1 LTRATVRF
9 LWRASGVVDGFR
21 TGVSLHSH
29 TMHSREVLAF
39 VPRYARMVPLLSWE
53 FERQKRRYEA
63 SHGKPPDFS
72 TAYWTPPLPSWEAFE
87 VERRQIEDVLG
98 LSALVSLTDHDNID
112 AGCQLQMLE
121 RQIPI
126 SVEWTIP
133 FDETF
138 FHLGLH
144 NLPVQ
149 AARDLIAALANYT
162 RRPDAALLQDLLA
175 ALDAE
180 SGVLIVLNHPMWDQA
195 AIGLARHR
203 VALWNLIE
211 TVGDRI
217 HALELNG
224 LRPWRENRIV
234 VDLARDLD
242 RTLVSGG
249 DRHGRE
255 PNALINLTNAA
266 TFTEFVDEV
275 RSGGSHVLFLPQYR
289 EPLGLRILQTICEIL
304 RDRPDLEGR
313 EKWTDRV
320 FYVPPDGEL
329 KPLSSAWKGGGPAVA
344 RWFVRGVE
352 LAGSRRVQRALRL
365 WLMENHDFAL
375 TVNRPAHSR
384 ATQACG
390 RR

>member
-1 LTRATVRF
+1 MTGATIQF
-9 LWRASGVVDGFR
+9 AWHASGVVDDFG

-29 TMHSREVLAF
+29 TMHSRERLAF
-39 VPRYARMVPLLSWE
+39 VPRYAHRVPLLSWE
-53 FERQKRRYEA
+53 FDRQSRRYEA
-63 SHGKPPDFS
+63 FHGKPPDFS

-98 LSALVSLTDHDNID
+98 LSALVSLTDHDNIET
-112 AGCQLQMLE
+112 GCQLQILE
-121 RQIPI
+121 REIPI

-149 AARDLIAALANYT
+149 TARNLIAALTNYT
-162 RRPDAALLQDLLA
+162 RHPNAALLQELLA
-175 ALDAE
+175 ALDTE

-203 VALWNLIE
+203 VALRKLIE

-217 HALELNG
+217 HAFELNG
-224 LRPWRENRIV
+224 FRPWRENRIV

-275 RSGGSHVLFLPQYR
+275 RSGCSHVLFLPQYR
-289 EPLGLRILQTICEIL
+289 EPLSLRILQTIREIL
-304 RDRPDLEGR
+304 QDCPDLKGR

-320 FYVPPDGEL
+320 FYAPRDGET
-329 KPLSSAWKGGGPAVA
+329 KTLSCAWKDGGPAVA

-352 LAGSRRVQRALRL
+352 LAGGRGVKRALRP
-365 WLMENHDFAL
+365 WLIENHDFA
-375 TVNRPAHSR
+375 V
-384 ATQACG
+384 
-390 RR
+390 